1 MTVQQ
6 IYNETG
12 GIDSDLPVLV
22 DMVCQYVAAA
32 YLIED
37 GRRGVVVALSAQ
49 YVTSHLRQS
58 VVTHFLQHRGCVP
71 VGISFSKSVLVSRKI
86 YRPWLDRTSP

>member
-49 YVTSHLRQS
+49 YVTSHL
-58 VVTHFLQHRGCVP
+58 
-71 VGISFSKSVLVSRKI
+71 
-86 YRPWLDRTSP
+86 